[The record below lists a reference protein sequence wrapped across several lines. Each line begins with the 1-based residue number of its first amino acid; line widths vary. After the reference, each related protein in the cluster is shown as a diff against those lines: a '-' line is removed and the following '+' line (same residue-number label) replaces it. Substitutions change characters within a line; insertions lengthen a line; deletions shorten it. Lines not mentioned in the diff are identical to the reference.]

1 MTTNRYR
8 RPDRAATVRAAL
20 RRLEMA
26 ERRRQREA
34 REQGGALGW
43 RLGRCTHGSRRGQ
56 YEPTTTAGADRVED
70 WAPRGRGGRGLTL
83 DEVGS
88 LPARVAA

>member
-8 RPDRAATVRAAL
+8 RLDRAATVQAAL
-20 RRLEMA
+20 RRLERA
-26 ERRRQREA
+26 EQGREA

-43 RLGRCTHGSRRGQ
+43 RLGRCTHGRRRGQ
-56 YEPTTTAGADRVED
+56 YGPITTPGADRVED